1 MPWKEC
7 SVTQERLRFVARLLD
22 GEGMSEVCRDF
33 GISRKTGYKIFNRYR
48 DQGLEALTDRSR
60 RPVCYANQLPD
71 QVERLIV
78 DLKRD
83 KPHWG
88 ARKIREL
95 LVRKLAGD
103 VRLPARSTV
112 HAVLDRHGLVNRA
125 RIRRNRANGTPLS
138 AGANPNDLWCADFKG
153 EFKLGN
159 GRYCYPLTVS
169 DHAARYLL
177 LCEAFESTR
186 EAPVIAAFQ
195 RLFRDRGLPVAIRS
209 DNGLPFASPNGLYN
223 LSRLSVWWLR
233 LGIAIERIKPGH
245 PQQNGRHERMHL
257 TLKKEA
263 TRPPGLNSLQQ
274 QARFDAFV
282 REFNAER
289 PHEALAM
296 RCPAEFYTASPR
308 PYDGLPELQYPWHD
322 RDILV
327 TACGRICMH
336 RKKINISTVLAG
348 QKLGI
353 REVDDGIWLVSFMHY
368 DLGYIDLEQRT
379 LQTIDNPFGTRL
391 SPMSQVRSVTHV
403 SGPDKVIYG
412 GRGGIRTHEGAEPP
426 AGFQDR
432 CLKPLGHPSA

>member
-1 MPWKEC
+1 ME
-7 SVTQERLRFVARLLD
+7 ERLRFVARLLE
-22 GEGMSEVCRDF
+22 GEGMSRVCGEF
-33 GISRKTGYKIFNRYR
+33 GISRKTGYKIFSRYK
-48 DQGLEALTDRSR
+48 DEGLDALADRSR
-60 RPVCYANQLPD
+60 RPVRYANQLPD

-103 VRLPARSTV
+103 VRIPANSTV
-112 HAVLDRHGLVNRA
+112 HAVLDRHGLVKRA
-125 RIRRNRANGTPLS
+125 RARKNRPHGTSLS
-138 AGANPNDLWCADFKG
+138 AGTAPNDLWCADFKG

-169 DHAARYLL
+169 DHASRYLL
-177 LCEAFESTR
+177 LCEALDSTR
-186 EAPVIAAFQ
+186 EAPVIEAFQ
-195 RLFRDRGLPVAIRS
+195 QLFRERGLPVAIRS

-233 LGIAIERIKPGH
+233 LGIAVERIKPGK

-263 TRPPGLNSLQQ
+263 TRPPGMNSLQQ
-274 QARFDAFV
+274 QARFDAFL
-282 REFNAER
+282 REFNSER
-289 PHEALAM
+289 PHEAIAM
-296 RCPAEFYTASPR
+296 KCPAELYAASPR
-308 PYDGLPELQYPWHD
+308 SYDGLPELEYPCHD

-353 REVDDGIWLVSFMHY
+353 KEVDDGIWLVSFMHY

-379 LQTIDNPFGTRL
+379 LQTIGNPFGTRL
-391 SPMSQVRSVTHV
+391 SPMS
-403 SGPDKVIYG
+403 
-412 GRGGIRTHEGAEPP
+412 
-426 AGFQDR
+426 
-432 CLKPLGHPSA
+432 

>member
-48 DQGLEALTDRSR
+48 DQGLQALTDRSR
-60 RPVCYANQLPD
+60 RPVRYANQLPD

-177 LCEAFESTR
+177 LCEAFELTGK
-186 EAPVIAAFQ
+186 P
-195 RLFRDRGLPVAIRS
+195 RS
-209 DNGLPFASPNGLYN
+209 
-223 LSRLSVWWLR
+223 
-233 LGIAIERIKPGH
+233 
-245 PQQNGRHERMHL
+245 
-257 TLKKEA
+257 
-263 TRPPGLNSLQQ
+263 
-274 QARFDAFV
+274 
-282 REFNAER
+282 
-289 PHEALAM
+289 
-296 RCPAEFYTASPR
+296 SPR
-308 PYDGLPELQYPWHD
+308 SSGCS
-322 RDILV
+322 V
-327 TACGRICMH
+327 TAACPSPSAATTGCR
-336 RKKINISTVLAG
+336 SPVGWAG
-348 QKLGI
+348 G
-353 REVDDGIWLVSFMHY
+353 VYW
-368 DLGYIDLEQRT
+368 
-379 LQTIDNPFGTRL
+379 
-391 SPMSQVRSVTHV
+391 
-403 SGPDKVIYG
+403 
-412 GRGGIRTHEGAEPP
+412 RGGARPV
-426 AGFQDR
+426 
-432 CLKPLGHPSA
+432 

>member
-7 SVTQERLRFVARLLD
+7 SVMDERLRFVARLLE
-22 GEGMSEVCRDF
+22 GEAMTEVCREF
-33 GISRKTGYKIFNRYR
+33 GISRKTGYKIFNRYK
-48 DQGLEALTDRSR
+48 DQGADALTDRSR
-60 RPVCYANQLPD
+60 RPVRYANQLPD

-83 KPHWG
+83 KRHWG

-95 LVRKLAGD
+95 LVRKLAGE
-103 VRLPARSTV
+103 VRVPAKSTV
-112 HAVLDRHGLVNRA
+112 HAVLDRHGLVKRARQRKNRA
-125 RIRRNRANGTPLS
+125 QGTSLS
-138 AGANPNDLWCADFKG
+138 PAAAPNELWCADFKG

-169 DHAARYLL
+169 DQASRYLL
-177 LCEAFESTR
+177 LCEALEATR
-186 EAPVIAAFQ
+186 EAPVIEAFQ
-195 RLFRDRGLPVAIRS
+195 RLFRERGLPVAIRS

-233 LGIAIERIKPGH
+233 LGIAIERIKPGR

-263 TRPPGLNSLQQ
+263 TRPPGANSLQQ

-282 REFNAER
+282 HEFNTER

-296 RCPAEFYTASPR
+296 KRPAELYGASPR
-308 PYDGLPELQYPWHD
+308 PYQGLPELEYPFHD

-327 TACGRICMH
+327 TACGRICLH

-353 REVDDGIWLVSFMHY
+353 KEVDEGIWLVSFLDY

-379 LQTIDNPFGTRL
+379 LQPLDNPFGTRL
-391 SPMSQVRSVTHV
+391 SPMS
-403 SGPDKVIYG
+403 
-412 GRGGIRTHEGAEPP
+412 
-426 AGFQDR
+426 
-432 CLKPLGHPSA
+432 

>member
-1 MPWKEC
+1 MPWREC
-7 SVTQERLRFVARLLD
+7 SVMEERLRFIARLLD
-22 GEGMSEVCRDF
+22 GEAMTEVCREF
-33 GISRKTGYKIFNRYR
+33 GVSRKTGYKIFSRYK
-48 DQGLEALTDRSR
+48 DEGLEALADRSR
-60 RPVCYANQLPD
+60 RPVHYAHQLPG

-78 DLKRD
+78 ELKRD

-95 LVRKLAGD
+95 LVRKLAGE
-103 VRLPARSTV
+103 VRIPAKSTV
-112 HAVLDRHGLVNRA
+112 HAVLDRHGLVRRA
-125 RIRRNRANGTPLS
+125 RERKNRPQGTLLS
-138 AGANPNDLWCADFKG
+138 AAALPNDLWCADFKG

-159 GRYCYPLTVS
+159 GHYCYPLTVTDQAS
-169 DHAARYLL
+169 RYLL

-186 EAPVIAAFQ
+186 EVPVIEAFQ
-195 RLFRDRGLPVAIRS
+195 QLFRERGLPVAIRS

-274 QARFDAFV
+274 QDRFDAF
-282 REFNAER
+282 RQEFNTER

-296 RCPAEFYTASPR
+296 RCPAQLYAASPR
-308 PYDGLPELQYPWHD
+308 RYHGLPELSYPFHD

-336 RKKINISTVLAG
+336 RKKINLSTVLAG
-348 QKLGI
+348 QRLGI
-353 REVDDGIWLVSFMHY
+353 KEVDDGIWLVSFMHY

-391 SPMSQVRSVTHV
+391 SPMS
-403 SGPDKVIYG
+403 
-412 GRGGIRTHEGAEPP
+412 
-426 AGFQDR
+426 
-432 CLKPLGHPSA
+432 

>member
-60 RPVCYANQLPD
+60 RPVRYANQLPD

-296 RCPAEFYTASPR
+296 RCPAELYTASPR

-336 RKKINISTVLAG
+336 RKKINVSTVLAG

-391 SPMSQVRSVTHV
+391 SPMS
-403 SGPDKVIYG
+403 
-412 GRGGIRTHEGAEPP
+412 
-426 AGFQDR
+426 
-432 CLKPLGHPSA
+432 